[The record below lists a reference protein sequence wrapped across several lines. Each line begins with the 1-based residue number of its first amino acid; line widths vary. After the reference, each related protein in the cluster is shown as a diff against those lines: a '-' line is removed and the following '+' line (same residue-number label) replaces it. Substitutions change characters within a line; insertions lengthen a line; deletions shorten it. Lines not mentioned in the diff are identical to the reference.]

1 MMFQSLL
8 SGLGTLG
15 SMLIKIEPPRPDRR
29 RHFAYSPLIPP
40 SSAARFVNQNHPA
53 DARWTG
59 PRHRYNSSR

>member
-1 MMFQSLL
+1 MMFQKFL

-29 RHFAYSPLIPP
+29 RHFAYSPVIPT
-40 SSAARFVNQNHPA
+40 SSARFINQNHLA
-53 DARWTG
+53 DTRWTG